1 MFITLSDRFE
11 RHGGRTAAATG
22 NPGGPVLRIPGMAF
36 CMEDYARSAAPV
48 RTDDLDFAAFG
59 TRPLSAA
66 GLRCIRYMCDVENH
80 TVCYLRDLLVTPSHT
95 DPEVTAFLTMWNYEE
110 YWHGEALAG
119 VLAAHG
125 AGRGDDHIRE
135 VRRAQGWRDR
145 VAPIK
150 QALLAQAIGEDFV
163 AVHMTWGAINEWCTH
178 AGYARLIERE
188 RHPVLTELL
197 ERIMRQETRH
207 VAFYVSQARAR
218 LAASGRARRLTR
230 FALRRFW
237 QPVGSGVMPPD
248 ETRHL
253 LAYLLAGQGGERT
266 AASIDARVDRL
277 PGLKGLGLIR
287 RATAGLTD
295 ATGSPTRLAVDADAA

>member
-1 MFITLSDRFE
+1 VIDSS
-11 RHGGRTAAATG
+11 GAVVGPAAATG

-36 CMEDYARSAAPV
+36 CMEDYARSA
-48 RTDDLDFAAFG
+48 
-59 TRPLSAA
+59 
-66 GLRCIRYMCDVENH
+66 
-80 TVCYLRDLLVTPSHT
+80 
-95 DPEVTAFLTMWNYEE
+95 
-110 YWHGEALAG
+110 
-119 VLAAHG
+119 
-125 AGRGDDHIRE
+125 
-135 VRRAQGWRDR
+135 
-145 VAPIK
+145 
-150 QALLAQAIGEDFV
+150 
-163 AVHMTWGAINEWCTH
+163 
-178 AGYARLIERE
+178 
-188 RHPVLTELL
+188 
-197 ERIMRQETRH
+197 
-207 VAFYVSQARAR
+207 

-295 ATGSPTRLAVDADAA
+295 AAGSPTRLAVDADAA